1 MNKKAVLLVFTGIL
15 LLGFGG
21 MRVSASGTRGRE
33 PKFTHAIEGMEIP
46 NIEAVELDPGDR
58 LFVIAST
65 SIVGDVVA
73 NIGGDAIDLKVLIG
87 IGQDPHSYEP
97 TPRALTCLEHGHVI
111 FVNGQHLEEG
121 LMEVIEDISK
131 VPIVPVSAG
140 IEPLESGDPH
150 FWTDPTNVMV
160 WVENIEDV
168 LSKADPRNHKVY
180 ERNATVYRAKLRELD
195 DRIRQLVARIPERD
209 RKLVTDHHM
218 IRYFADE
225 YGLEVMGALLPSTS
239 TNAEAS
245 AGETAKLVELL
256 RKEGIT
262 SFFVGS
268 TAGRGLQRL
277 ADAITRE
284 AGSEVRML
292 TLLTGSLA
300 PRGRRGDT
308 YLGYIEF
315 NVAQIV
321 KGLSR

>member
-1 MNKKAVLLVFTGIL
+1 MGL
-15 LLGFGG
+15 LLMGCGGF
-21 MRVSASGTRGRE
+21 RVCASGIRERE
-33 PKFTHAIEGMEIP
+33 PKREHGGPGAEHAHANEGMLIP
-46 NIEAVELDPGDR
+46 NIEAVELKTGDK
-58 LFVIAST
+58 LSVIAST

-73 NIGGDAIDLKVLIG
+73 NVGGDAIDLRVLIG

-97 TPRALTCLEHGHVI
+97 TPRALASVEHAHVV

-121 LMEVIEDISK
+121 LMDVIESTAR
-131 VPIVPVSAG
+131 VPVVPVSAG
-140 IEPLESGDPH
+140 IEPLGFGDPH
-150 FWTDPTNVMV
+150 FWTDPTNVIV
-160 WVENIEDV
+160 WVENIKDV
-168 LSKADPRNHKVY
+168 LSKADPRNHKTYVA
-180 ERNATVYRAKLRELD
+180 NAEVYRAKLRELD
-195 DRIRQLVARIPERD
+195 DRIRRLTAGIPVRD

-218 IRYFADE
+218 LRYFADE
-225 YGLEVMGALLPSTS
+225 YGFEVMGAILPSTS

-245 AGETAKLVELL
+245 ARETAELVELL

-262 SFFVGS
+262 SIFVGS

-277 ADAITRE
+277 ADAVTRE
-284 AGSEVRML
+284 IGADVRML

-300 PRGRRGDT
+300 PKGREGDT

>member
-1 MNKKAVLLVFTGIL
+1 MNKKAVLLVFTGIM
-15 LLGFGG
+15 LLGYGG
-21 MRVSASGTRGRE
+21 MRVSASGIRAKPSSNRGM
-33 PKFTHAIEGMEIP
+33 AIP
-46 NIEAVELDPGDR
+46 NIEAVELEPGDK

-73 NIGGDAIDLKVLIG
+73 NVGGDAIDLKVLIG

-97 TPRALTCLEHGHVI
+97 TPRELTSVERAHVI

-121 LMEVIEDISK
+121 LMHVIEQISK
-131 VPIVPVSAG
+131 VPVVPVSAG

-168 LSKADPRNHKVY
+168 LSRADPPNHKVY
-180 ERNATVYRAKLRELD
+180 ERNAGVYRAKLRDLD
-195 DRIRQLVARIPERD
+195 DRIRQLVTRIPAKD

-225 YGLEVMGALLPSTS
+225 YGFKVMGSILPSTS

-256 RKEGIT
+256 RKEGVT
-262 SFFVGS
+262 SIFVGA

-277 ADAITRE
+277 ADAVTRE
-284 AGSEVRML
+284 IGAEVQIL
-292 TLLTGSLA
+292 TLLTGTLA
-300 PRGRRGDT
+300 PRGQKGDT